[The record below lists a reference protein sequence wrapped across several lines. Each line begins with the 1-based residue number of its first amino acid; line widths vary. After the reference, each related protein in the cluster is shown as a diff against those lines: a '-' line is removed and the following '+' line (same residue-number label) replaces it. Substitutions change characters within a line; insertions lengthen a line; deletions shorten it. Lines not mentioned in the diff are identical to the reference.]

1 MITKEEFLVL
11 YQKYL
16 DGECTPAEKELLAAY
31 SDDMQLPDDVWT
43 EEDTDPLEVRARI
56 WQKLSENRREAIVII
71 PKRTNYR
78 WLWAAASLA
87 VMAVLAGLLFMPAKK
102 NNDTNIIAKKDETT
116 ILPGS
121 NKAYLTL
128 ANGSKI
134 VLDDAKNGQLAAN
147 AGVKVSKAA
156 NGVVVYKFDRKP
168 AGQGQAA
175 IPEINTITTPRGGQY
190 QVILEDGTKVQLN
203 AASSIKFPEFFNGA
217 NREIELD
224 GEAYFEVA
232 KDKAHPFI
240 VKANGTQVQVFGTHF
255 NINAYSDNPDIT
267 TTLLEGSVKMS
278 KGTAAVMLLPG
289 QQGIVNQN
297 GSSIKVSQA
306 DVEANMAWI
315 NGFFIFHDQSI
326 INIMRQVS
334 RWYDVDIQYQDAEV
348 QENEFGG
355 TISKY
360 KDIKELL
367 DNIKLTGSIHYKIEG
382 RRVIIMK

>member
-16 DGECTPAEKELLAAY
+16 DGECSPAEKELLAAY
-31 SDDMQLPDDVWT
+31 SDDMHLPDDVWT
-43 EEDTDPLEVRARI
+43 EQDTDPLEVRARI
-56 WQKLSENRREAIVII
+56 WQKLSENRREAIVIM

-78 WLWAAASLA
+78 WLWAAASL
-87 VMAVLAGLLFMPAKK
+87 VLMAVLAGLLFMPAKK
-102 NNDTNIIAKKDETT
+102 NNATNIVAKKDKTI

-128 ANGSKI
+128 ANGNKI
-134 VLDDAKNGQLAAN
+134 VLDDAKNGQLAAS
-147 AGVKVSKAA
+147 AGVKVSKTA

-168 AGQGQAA
+168 GGQGHPA

-203 AASSIKFPEFFNGA
+203 AASSIKFPEFFNGS

-289 QQGIVNQN
+289 QQGTVNQS

-315 NGFFIFHDQSI
+315 NGFFVFHDQSI

>member
-16 DGECTPAEKELLAAY
+16 DGECSPAEKELLAAY
-31 SDDMQLPDDVWT
+31 SDDMHLPDDVWT
-43 EEDTDPLEVRARI
+43 EQDTDPLEVRARI
-56 WQKLSENRREAIVII
+56 WQKLSENRREAIVVM

-78 WLWAAASLA
+78 WLWAAASMAL
-87 VMAVLAGLLFMPAKK
+87 MAVLAGLLFMPAKK
-102 NNDTNIIAKKDETT
+102 NNATNIIAKKDKTI

-128 ANGSKI
+128 ANGNKI
-134 VLDDAKNGQLAAN
+134 VLDDAKNGQLAAS

-156 NGVVVYKFDRKP
+156 NGIVVYKFDRKP
-168 AGQGQAA
+168 GGQGQAA

-190 QVILEDGTKVQLN
+190 QVILEDGTKVQIN
-203 AASSIKFPEFFNGA
+203 AASSIRFPEFFNGA

-289 QQGIVNQN
+289 QQGTVNQN

-315 NGFFIFHDQSI
+315 NGFFVFHDQSI

>member
-16 DGECTPAEKELLAAY
+16 DGECSPAEKELLAAY
-31 SDDMQLPDDVWT
+31 SDDMHLPDDVWT
-43 EEDTDPLEVRARI
+43 EQDTNPLEVRARI
-56 WQKLSENRREAIVII
+56 WQKLSENRREAIVIM

-87 VMAVLAGLLFMPAKK
+87 LMAVLAGLLFMPAKK
-102 NNDTNIIAKKDETT
+102 NNATNIIAKKYETT

-128 ANGSKI
+128 ANGNKI
-134 VLDDAKNGQLAAN
+134 VLDDAKNGQLAAS

-156 NGVVVYKFDRKP
+156 NGVVVYKFDRKSG
-168 AGQGQAA
+168 GQGHPA

-203 AASSIKFPEFFNGA
+203 AASSIKFPEFFNGS

-289 QQGIVNQN
+289 QQGTVNQS

-315 NGFFIFHDQSI
+315 NGFFVFHDQSI

>member
-56 WQKLSENRREAIVII
+56 WQKLSENRRDAIVML

-78 WLWAAASLA
+78 WLWAAASLVA
-87 VMAVLAGLLFMPAKK
+87 MAVLAGLLFMPAKK
-102 NNDTNIIAKKDETT
+102 NNANNVIAKKDETT

-134 VLDDAKNGQLAAN
+134 VLDDAKNGQLAAS

-168 AGQGQAA
+168 GEPGHKNT
-175 IPEINTITTPRGGQY
+175 PEINTITTPRGGQY
-190 QVILEDGTKVQLN
+190 QLVLEDGTKVQLN

-217 NREIELD
+217 NREIELN

-240 VKANGTQVQVFGTHF
+240 VKANGTQVQVLGTHF

-278 KGTAAVMLLPG
+278 KGMAAVMLLPG
-289 QQGIVNQN
+289 QQGTVSQK
-297 GSSIKVSQA
+297 GSAIKVSQA

-326 INIMRQVS
+326 VNVMKQVS
-334 RWYDVDIQYQDAEV
+334 RWYDVDIEYQDAEV